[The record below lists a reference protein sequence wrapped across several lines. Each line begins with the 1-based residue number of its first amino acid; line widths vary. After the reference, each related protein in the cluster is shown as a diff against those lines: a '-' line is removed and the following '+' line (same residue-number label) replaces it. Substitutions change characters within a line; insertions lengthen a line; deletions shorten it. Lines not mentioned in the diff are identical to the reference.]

1 MEIKPKVP
9 DTKMI
14 EIVVLCYTC
23 LMDGGLED
31 MTEEEAQY
39 WSDYFMEN
47 PPKTDPIKPGV
58 FAWRKANRFSVMDN
72 LTVNYLLTK
81 SIETHKS
88 PEEIIGELVCK
99 EIAVT
104 T

>member
-1 MEIKPKVP
+1 MPE
-9 DTKMI
+9 
-14 EIVVLCYTC
+14 
-23 LMDGGLED
+23 ED

-47 PPKTDPIKPGV
+47 PPKTDPTKPGI
-58 FAWRKANRFSVMDN
+58 FTRRKVNRFSGMDN

-88 PEEIIGELVCK
+88 PEEIICDLVREK
-99 EIAVT
+99 LAVGV
-104 T
+104 